1 MIEVGIHHIDYEI
14 GSHPFC
20 KAEFRVAPVMKT
32 YRMRI
37 QVYTHTNKRI
47 RAVTFQRCDLHENT
61 YKPINFIILDGLLFV
76 YLGQNN

>member
-61 YKPINFIILDGLLFV
+61 YKTINFIILDGLLFV